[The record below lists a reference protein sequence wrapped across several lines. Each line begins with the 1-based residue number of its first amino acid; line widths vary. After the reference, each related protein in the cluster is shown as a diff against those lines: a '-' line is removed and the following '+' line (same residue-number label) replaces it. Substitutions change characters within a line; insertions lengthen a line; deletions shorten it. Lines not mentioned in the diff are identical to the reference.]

1 MNGVKIIVYPCL
13 NLSLSLSMYVC
24 LSVQMEAETPFKHSD
39 VAFALQ
45 LSRLLVLHGFCAG
58 VRGTLKTQLS
68 ILQGFTRSEE
78 RKEGIFLYICR
89 YSSGW
94 LLYCHYQGALDDDA
108 AIQDSFIY
116 L

>member
-45 LSRLLVLHGFCAG
+45 LSKL
-58 VRGTLKTQLS
+58 
-68 ILQGFTRSEE
+68 
-78 RKEGIFLYICR
+78 
-89 YSSGW
+89 
-94 LLYCHYQGALDDDA
+94 
-108 AIQDSFIY
+108 
-116 L
+116 